1 MRLDRFIAARSPD
14 WHELEVL
21 LRQAG
26 RRPERLGPERL
37 LRLGALYRATAAELA
52 QLRRHAPRAPETG
65 RLETLVRQGRQ
76 AVYDVRTR
84 RRSVVR
90 FFATDYWRLIVAR
103 RKALLVAFVLLFGS
117 AALAALWGVHDPAA
131 ATGV

>member
-14 WHELEVL
+14 WQELELL
-21 LRQAG
+21 LRQGG

-37 LRLGALYRATAAELA
+37 LRLGALYRATAADLA
-52 QLRRHAPRAPETG
+52 RLRRHAPRSPETA

-76 AVYDVRTR
+76 AVYDARTR

-90 FFATDYWRLIVAR
+90 F
-103 RKALLVAFVLLFGS
+103 LV
-117 AALAALWGVHDPAA
+117 PAYSPPIPPPPHSPPLPFLPPLP
-131 ATGV
+131 